1 MPAMTRYLQQ
11 ADEEL
16 AETPAQ
22 TALFTSAA
30 RVVSRGITT
39 DQGLER
45 AGQLLV
51 DIGLAAKAHTE
62 TGEKYKKPI
71 TYMGTEVDTKRRP
84 LRDKFATA
92 AVDVGRIMSARKRVL
107 EELARKETRRIED
120 ETRKRLEAQREKE
133 AKELERK
140 AKAAA
145 PADRR
150 DLRAEAEER
159 REEPIHVAPAAVTP
173 AARKV
178 AGTREVTRW
187 KAELIGD
194 DDEAR
199 WLSLVALLTAVTKGQ
214 VDDRAVQINWEWL
227 HQQAGPE
234 MNRIRMGSKV
244 RPFPGVRA
252 VSETKTETT
261 GRGRR
266 ST

>member
-16 AETPAQ
+16 AETPEQA
-22 TALFTSAA
+22 ALFTSAA
-30 RVVSRGITT
+30 RVISRGITT
-39 DQGLER
+39 DVALER

-51 DIGLAAKAHTE
+51 DIGEAAKAHTE

-71 TYMGTEVDTKRRP
+71 TYMGSEVDGKRRP
-84 LRDKFATA
+84 LRDKFADA
-92 AVDVGRIMSARKRVL
+92 ARDVGRIVSARNREL
-107 EELARKETRRIED
+107 EDLARKKARRIEE
-120 ETRKRLEAQREKE
+120 ETRMRMEAQREKD
-133 AKELERK
+133 AKEIERR

-145 PADRR
+145 PADRK
-150 DLRAEAEER
+150 DLRAEAAEI
-159 REEPIHVAPAAVTP
+159 REEPVHVAPAAVTP
-173 AARKV
+173 TARKV

-199 WLSLVALLTAVTKGQ
+199 WASLVALFMAVTKGQ

-227 HQQAGPE
+227 NKQAGPE

-244 RPFPGVRA
+244 RPFPGVQA

-266 ST
+266 LA